1 MNVIDI
7 IFRELQ
13 NYSTR
18 TTSLPKVTT
27 AISQVLRDYGYT
39 VTVLPLRHRDSKVI
53 QVDGCSY
60 NIIRNRDWIRYEVR
74 QIDL

>member
-18 TTSLPKVTT
+18 NTTITTVTS
-27 AISQVLRDYGYT
+27 AVIQVLKEYGYT
-39 VTVLPLRHRDSKVI
+39 VTEDPDKLMGSRVI
-53 QVDGCSY
+53 EVDGHRY
-60 NIIRNRDWIRYEVR
+60 RIVRNRDWLRYYVT
-74 QIDL
+74 QLD